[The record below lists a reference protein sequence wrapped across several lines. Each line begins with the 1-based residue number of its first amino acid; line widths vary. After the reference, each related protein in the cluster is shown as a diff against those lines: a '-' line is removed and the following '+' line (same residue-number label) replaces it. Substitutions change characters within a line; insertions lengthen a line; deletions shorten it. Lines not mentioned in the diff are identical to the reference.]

1 MKRIVVDY
9 GLCEANAVCM
19 KIAPGVFQV
28 DADDKLHLLVE
39 RPPAE
44 SMDNV
49 EKAVRRCPKGALSL
63 VDE

>member
-9 GLCEANAVCM
+9 DLCEANAVCM
-19 KIAPGVFQV
+19 KIAPDVFRV
-28 DADDKLHLLVE
+28 DAQDKLHLLVE
-39 RPPAE
+39 HPAAE
-44 SMDNV
+44 ALERV

>member
-1 MKRIVVDY
+1 MKRVVVDY

-19 KIAPGVFQV
+19 KIAPEMFLV
-28 DADDKLHLLVE
+28 DARDKLHLLVQ
-39 RPPAE
+39 RPAPE
-44 SMDNV
+44 LLEKV